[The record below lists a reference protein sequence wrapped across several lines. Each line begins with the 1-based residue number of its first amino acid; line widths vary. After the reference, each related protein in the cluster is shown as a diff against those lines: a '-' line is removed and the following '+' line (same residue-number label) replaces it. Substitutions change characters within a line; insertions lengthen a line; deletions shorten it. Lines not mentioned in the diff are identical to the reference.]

1 MLPLRARTPV
11 LVEGCAGMA
20 AVSWAAFGM
29 VPPVKYQGGKRGYA
43 ADILRHLR
51 IWRPERI
58 VLVEADPWV
67 AAALRCAWSA
77 PDRARAVA
85 ICRESA
91 ESEDRQRACWN
102 VLREAMQAGKLTPDS
117 PDAGAI
123 WLWMRPRTVPFV
135 QPHEARAG
143 GWMPQAHS
151 KHGSSLW
158 SCDAPAASLV
168 RPLPPCR
175 VEVRCASIADQEPIP
190 GAILYL
196 DPPYQGTTGYAD
208 GATLDRAEVLAVAS
222 RWRDAGCVV
231 GVSETEPLS
240 DDAPALRRRGSA
252 SRNFSATAEHLSIW
266 RPA

>member
-1 MLPLRARTPV
+1 MLPLRPRTPV

-29 VPPVKYQGGKRGYA
+29 TPPVSYQGGKRGYA

-58 VLVEADPWV
+58 VLVETDPWV

-91 ESEDRQRACWN
+91 EPEERQRARWN
-102 VLREAMQAGKLTPDS
+102 ALREAMQAGRLAPDS

-135 QPHEARAG
+135 QPHEARASD
-143 GWMPQAHS
+143 WMPRAHPRD
-151 KHGSSLW
+151 GSSQW
-158 SCDAPAASLV
+158 AIGAPATSLA

-175 VEVRCASIADQEPIP
+175 VEVRCASIADQAPIP

-208 GATLDRAEVLAVAS
+208 GATLTRAEVLAAAG
-222 RWRDAGCVV
+222 RWRDAGCAV
-231 GVSETEPLS
+231 GVSEAEPLS
-240 DDAPALRRRGSA
+240 GHARALTKRGRVRSFG
-252 SRNFSATAEHLSIW
+252 STAEHLSIW
-266 RPA
+266 SPA

>member
-43 ADILRHLR
+43 AEILRHLR

-91 ESEDRQRACWN
+91 EPEDRQRDRWN
-102 VLREAMQAGKLTPDS
+102 ALRGAMQAGRLTPDS
-117 PDAGAI
+117 PDAGAL

-135 QPHEARAG
+135 VPHEARASD
-143 GWMPQAHS
+143 WMPQAHPKNGRS
-151 KHGSSLW
+151 QW
-158 SCDAPAASLV
+158 SGDAPAASLA

-175 VEVRCASIADQEPIP
+175 VEVRCASIADQAPIP

-196 DPPYQGTTGYAD
+196 DPPYQGTTGYAA
-208 GATLDRAEVLAVAS
+208 GAALTRADVLAVAN
-222 RWRDAGCVV
+222 RWRDAGCLV
-231 GVSETEPLS
+231 GVSEADPLS
-240 DDAPALRRRGSA
+240 DDARALAKRGRC
-252 SRNFSATAEHLSIW
+252 RNLGSTAEHLSIW
-266 RPA
+266 SAA